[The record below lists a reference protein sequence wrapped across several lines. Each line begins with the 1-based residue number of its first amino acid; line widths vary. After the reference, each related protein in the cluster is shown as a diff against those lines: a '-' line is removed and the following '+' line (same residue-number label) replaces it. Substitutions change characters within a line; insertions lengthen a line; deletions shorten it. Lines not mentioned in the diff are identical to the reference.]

1 MVTKRMNLE
10 ELEKIDS
17 KKMYQ
22 TYDKWPE
29 IAKDGFDNDFE
40 KFDAKGIDHV
50 VFSGMGGSGSIGD
63 VISAI
68 LSKEDIHVSNVK
80 GYHLPKTVDS
90 NTLVISTSVSG
101 NTKETLTVLEK
112 AQKTDA
118 KIAIFSSGGMIQ
130 KFSKT
135 NNLFFQEISMIHSPR
150 ASFPKFLFAILNIL
164 KEIIPIKKTDMEEA
178 ISSLEI
184 TRNNIFSNN
193 LTEDNISLKLAEW
206 IKGIPLIYYPGG
218 LQSAAIR
225 FKNSLQE
232 NSKMHVITE
241 ELIESCHNGIVAW
254 KINSKVQP
262 ILMRGQNDHIKTIER
277 WNILKEFFT
286 DKKIGYFEIE
296 SINGNILSK
305 IVNLVYL
312 LDYSSIYHAVLNHID
327 PSPVNAIDFVKNKL

>member
-29 IAKDGFDNDFE
+29 IAGDGFDNDFE
-40 KFDAKGIDHV
+40 KFDAKGIDHI

-90 NTLVISTSVSG
+90 NTLVISTSISG

-112 AQKTDA
+112 AQMTDA
-118 KIAIFSSGGMIQ
+118 KIAVFSSGGMIQ

-164 KEIIPIKKTDMEEA
+164 KEIIPIKKTDVEEA
-178 ISSLEI
+178 ISSLEV

-193 LTEDNISLKLAEW
+193 LTEDNISLKLADW
-206 IKGIPLIYYPGG
+206 IKGIPLIYYPWG

-232 NSKMHVITE
+232 NSKMHAITE

-262 ILMRGQNDHIKTIER
+262 ILMRGHDDHTKTIER
-277 WNILKEFFT
+277 WNILKEFFI
-286 DKKIGYFEIE
+286 DKKIECFEIE

-312 LDYSSIYHAVLNHID
+312 LDYSSIYHAVLNNID

>member
-1 MVTKRMNLE
+1 MNVK

-29 IAKDGFDNDFE
+29 IAKDSFDNDFE
-40 KFDAKGIDHV
+40 KFDTKGIDHI

-63 VISAI
+63 VVSAI

-90 NTLVISTSVSG
+90 NSLVVATSISG

-118 KIAIFSSGGMIQ
+118 KIAVFSSGGMIQ
-130 KFSKT
+130 KFSET

-150 ASFPKFLFAILNIL
+150 ASFPKFLFSILNIL
-164 KEIIPIKKTDMEEA
+164 KEIIPIKEIDIKEA

-184 TRNNIFSNN
+184 TRNSIFSNN
-193 LTEDNISLKLAEW
+193 LTEENISLKLAEW
-206 IKGIPLIYYPGG
+206 IKEIPLIYYPWG

-232 NSKMHVITE
+232 NSKTHVITE
-241 ELIESCHNGIVAW
+241 DVIESCHNDIVAW
-254 KINSKVQP
+254 EKNSNVQP
-262 ILMRGQNDHIKTIER
+262 ILIRGNDDHIKTIER
-277 WNILKEFFT
+277 WKILKQFF
-286 DKKIGYFEIE
+286 DEQRIEYFEIK
-296 SINGNILSK
+296 SIDGNILSK
-305 IVNLVYL
+305 IVNLIYL
-312 LDYSSIYHAVLNHID
+312 LDYSSIYYAVLRQID
-327 PSPVNAIDFVKNKL
+327 PSPVNSIDFVKKRL

>member
-10 ELEKIDS
+10 DLEKIDS
-17 KKMYQ
+17 KKIYQ

-40 KFDAKGIDHV
+40 KFDAKGIDHI

-90 NTLVISTSVSG
+90 NTLVISTSISG

-118 KIAIFSSGGMIQ
+118 KIAVFSSGGMIQ

-164 KEIIPIKKTDMEEA
+164 KEIIPIKKTQVEEA

-193 LTEDNISLKLAEW
+193 LTEDNISLKLADW

-262 ILMRGQNDHIKTIER
+262 ILMRGHDDHTKTIER
-277 WNILKEFFT
+277 WNILKEFFI
-286 DKKIGYFEIE
+286 DKKIECFEIE

>member
-1 MVTKRMNLE
+1 MKIEN
-10 ELEKIDS
+10 LEKIDS

-29 IAKDGFDNDFE
+29 IAKNSFDNDFE
-40 KFDAKGIDHV
+40 KFDTKGIDHI

-90 NTLVISTSVSG
+90 NSLVVATSISG

-118 KIAIFSSGGMIQ
+118 KIAVFSSGGMLQ
-130 KFSKT
+130 KFSET

-150 ASFPKFLFAILNIL
+150 ASFPKFLFSILNIL
-164 KEIIPIKKTDMEEA
+164 KEIIPIKEIDIKEA

-184 TRNNIFSNN
+184 TRNSIFSNN
-193 LTEDNISLKLAEW
+193 LTEENISLKLAEW
-206 IKGIPLIYYPGG
+206 IKEIPLIYYPWG

-232 NSKMHVITE
+232 NSKTHVITE
-241 ELIESCHNGIVAW
+241 DVIESCHNDIVAW
-254 KINSKVQP
+254 EKNSNVQP
-262 ILMRGQNDHIKTIER
+262 ILIRGNDDHIKTIER
-277 WNILKEFFT
+277 WDILKEFFN
-286 DKKIGYFEIE
+286 DKKIEFFEIK
-296 SINGNILSK
+296 SIDGNILSK
-305 IVNLVYL
+305 LVNLVYS
-312 LDYSSIYHAVLNHID
+312 LDYASIYHAVLNKID
-327 PSPVNAIDFVKNKL
+327 PSPVSAIDFVKNKL

>member
-1 MVTKRMNLE
+1 MKIEN
-10 ELEKIDS
+10 LEKIDS

-29 IAKDGFDNDFE
+29 IAKNSFDNDFE
-40 KFDAKGIDHV
+40 KFDTKGIDHI

-63 VISAI
+63 VVSAI

-90 NTLVISTSVSG
+90 NSLVVATSISG

-118 KIAIFSSGGMIQ
+118 KIAVFSSGGMLQ
-130 KFSKT
+130 KFSET

-150 ASFPKFLFAILNIL
+150 ASFPKFLFSILNIL
-164 KEIIPIKKTDMEEA
+164 KEIIPIKEIGIKEA

-184 TRNNIFSNN
+184 TRNSIFSNN
-193 LTEDNISLKLAEW
+193 LTEENISLKLAEW
-206 IKGIPLIYYPGG
+206 IKEIPLIYYPWG

-232 NSKMHVITE
+232 NSKTHVITE
-241 ELIESCHNGIVAW
+241 DVIESCHNDIVAW
-254 KINSKVQP
+254 EKNSNVQP
-262 ILMRGQNDHIKTIER
+262 ILIRGHDDYIKTIER
-277 WNILKEFFT
+277 WDILKEFFR
-286 DKKIGYFEIE
+286 DRKIEFFEIK
-296 SINGNILSK
+296 SVDGNILSK

-312 LDYSSIYHAVLNHID
+312 LDYASIYHAVLKNID
-327 PSPVNAIDFVKNKL
+327 PSPVNAIDFVKARL

>member
-1 MVTKRMNLE
+1 MNVK

-29 IAKDGFDNDFE
+29 IAKDSFDNDFE
-40 KFDAKGIDHV
+40 KFDAKGIDHI

-63 VISAI
+63 VIGAI
-68 LSKEDIHVSNVK
+68 LSKEDIHVSNLK

-90 NTLVISTSVSG
+90 NSLVISTSVSG

-130 KFSKT
+130 EFSKT
-135 NNLFFQEISMIHSPR
+135 NNLFFQEISMMHSPR
-150 ASFPKFLFAILNIL
+150 ASFPRFLFSILNIL
-164 KEIIPIKKTDMEEA
+164 REIIPIKKTDVEEA

-184 TRNNIFSNN
+184 TRNSIFSNN

-206 IKGIPLIYYPGG
+206 IKDIPLIYYPWG

-232 NSKMHVITE
+232 NSKIHAITE
-241 ELIESCHNGIVAW
+241 DVIEACHNDIVAW
-254 KINSKVQP
+254 EKNSKVQP
-262 ILMRGQNDHIKTIER
+262 ILIRGYDDHIKTIER
-277 WNILKEFFT
+277 WDILKEFFRGNA
-286 DKKIGYFEIE
+286 IEFFEIQ
-296 SINGNILSK
+296 SVNGNILSK
-305 IVNLVYL
+305 LVNLIYL
-312 LDYSSIYHAVLNHID
+312 LDYSTIYHAVLNNID
-327 PSPVNAIDFVKNKL
+327 PSPVNAINFVKSRL

>member
-1 MVTKRMNLE
+1 MKIEN
-10 ELEKIDS
+10 LEKIDS

-40 KFDAKGIDHV
+40 KFDVKGIDHI

-90 NTLVISTSVSG
+90 NSLVVATSISG

-118 KIAIFSSGGMIQ
+118 KIAVFSSGGMLQ
-130 KFSKT
+130 KFSET

-150 ASFPKFLFAILNIL
+150 ASFPKFLFSILNIL
-164 KEIIPIKKTDMEEA
+164 KEIIPIKEIDIKEA

-184 TRNNIFSNN
+184 TRNSIFSNN
-193 LTEDNISLKLAEW
+193 LTEENISLKLAEW
-206 IKGIPLIYYPGG
+206 IKEIPLIYYPWG

-232 NSKMHVITE
+232 NSKTHVITE
-241 ELIESCHNGIVAW
+241 DVIESCHNDIVAW
-254 KINSKVQP
+254 EKNSNVQP
-262 ILMRGQNDHIKTIER
+262 ILIRGNDDHIKTIER
-277 WNILKEFFT
+277 WDILKEFFN
-286 DKKIGYFEIE
+286 DKKIEFFEIK
-296 SINGNILSK
+296 SIDGNILSK
-305 IVNLVYL
+305 LVNLVYS
-312 LDYSSIYHAVLNHID
+312 LDYASIYHAVLNKID
-327 PSPVNAIDFVKNKL
+327 PSPVSAIDFVKNKL

>member
-40 KFDAKGIDHV
+40 KFDAKGIDNI

-90 NTLVISTSVSG
+90 NTLVISTSISG

-112 AQKTDA
+112 AQMTDA
-118 KIAIFSSGGMIQ
+118 KIAVFSSGGMMQ

-135 NNLFFQEISMIHSPR
+135 NNLFFQEISMVHSPR
-150 ASFPKFLFAILNIL
+150 ASFPKFLFAILDIL
-164 KEIIPIKKTDMEEA
+164 REIIPIKKISVEEA

-206 IKGIPLIYYPGG
+206 IKDIPLIYYPWG

-232 NSKMHVITE
+232 NSKIHAITE
-241 ELIESCHNGIVAW
+241 DVIEACHNDIVAW
-254 KINSKVQP
+254 EENSKVQP
-262 ILMRGQNDHIKTIER
+262 ILIRGHDDHIKTIER
-277 WNILKEFFT
+277 WNILKEFFNERG
-286 DKKIGYFEIE
+286 IEYFETKSVE
-296 SINGNILSK
+296 GNILSK
-305 IVNLVYL
+305 IVNLIYL
-312 LDYSSIYHAVLNHID
+312 LDYSSIYRAILNQID
-327 PSPVNAIDFVKNKL
+327 PSPVNAIDFVKERL

>member
-1 MVTKRMNLE
+1 MKIEN
-10 ELEKIDS
+10 LEKIDS

-29 IAKDGFDNDFE
+29 IAKNSFDNDFE
-40 KFDAKGIDHV
+40 KFDTKGIDHI

-63 VISAI
+63 VVSAI

-90 NTLVISTSVSG
+90 NSLVVATSISG

-118 KIAIFSSGGMIQ
+118 KIAVFSSGGMIQ
-130 KFSKT
+130 KFSET

-150 ASFPKFLFAILNIL
+150 ASFPKFLFSILNIL
-164 KEIIPIKKTDMEEA
+164 KEIIPIKEIDIKEA

-184 TRNNIFSNN
+184 TRNSIFSNN
-193 LTEDNISLKLAEW
+193 LTEENISLKLAEW
-206 IKGIPLIYYPGG
+206 IKEIPLIYYPWG

-232 NSKMHVITE
+232 NSKTHVITE
-241 ELIESCHNGIVAW
+241 DVIESCHNDIVAW
-254 KINSKVQP
+254 EKNSNVQP
-262 ILMRGQNDHIKTIER
+262 ILIRGHDDYIKTIER
-277 WNILKEFFT
+277 WDILKEFFR
-286 DKKIGYFEIE
+286 DGKIEFFEIK
-296 SINGNILSK
+296 SVDGNILSK

-312 LDYSSIYHAVLNHID
+312 LDYASIYHAVLKKID
-327 PSPVNAIDFVKNKL
+327 PSPVNAIDFVKARL

>member
-1 MVTKRMNLE
+1 MKIEN
-10 ELEKIDS
+10 LEKIDS

-29 IAKDGFDNDFE
+29 IAKNSFDNDFE
-40 KFDAKGIDHV
+40 KFDTKGIDHI

-63 VISAI
+63 VVSAI

-90 NTLVISTSVSG
+90 NSLVVATSISG

-118 KIAIFSSGGMIQ
+118 KIAVFSSGGMIQ
-130 KFSKT
+130 KFSET

-150 ASFPKFLFAILNIL
+150 ASFPKFLFSILNIL
-164 KEIIPIKKTDMEEA
+164 KEIIPIKEIDIKEA

-184 TRNNIFSNN
+184 TRNSIFSNN
-193 LTEDNISLKLAEW
+193 LTEENISLKLAEW
-206 IKGIPLIYYPGG
+206 IKEIPLIYYPWG

-232 NSKMHVITE
+232 NSKTHVITE
-241 ELIESCHNGIVAW
+241 DVIESCHNDIVAW
-254 KINSKVQP
+254 EKNSNVQP
-262 ILMRGQNDHIKTIER
+262 ILIRGHDDYIKTIER
-277 WNILKEFFT
+277 WDILKEFFR
-286 DKKIGYFEIE
+286 DRKIEFFEIK
-296 SINGNILSK
+296 SVDGNILSK

-312 LDYSSIYHAVLNHID
+312 LDYSSIYHAVLNQID

>member
-1 MVTKRMNLE
+1 MKIEN
-10 ELEKIDS
+10 LEKIDS

-29 IAKDGFDNDFE
+29 IAKNSFDNDFE
-40 KFDAKGIDHV
+40 KFDTKGIDHI

-63 VISAI
+63 VVSAI

-90 NTLVISTSVSG
+90 NSLVVATSISG

-118 KIAIFSSGGMIQ
+118 KIAVFSSGGMLQ
-130 KFSKT
+130 KFSET

-150 ASFPKFLFAILNIL
+150 ASFPKFLFSILNIL
-164 KEIIPIKKTDMEEA
+164 KEIIPIKEIDVKEA

-184 TRNNIFSNN
+184 TRNGIFSNN
-193 LTEDNISLKLAEW
+193 LTEENISLKLAEW
-206 IKGIPLIYYPGG
+206 IKEIPLIYYPWG

-232 NSKMHVITE
+232 NSKTHVITE
-241 ELIESCHNGIVAW
+241 DVIESCHNDIVAW
-254 KINSKVQP
+254 EKNSNVQP
-262 ILMRGQNDHIKTIER
+262 ILIRGHDDYIKTIER
-277 WNILKEFFT
+277 WDILKEFFR
-286 DKKIGYFEIE
+286 DRKIEFFEIK
-296 SINGNILSK
+296 SVDGNILSK

-312 LDYSSIYHAVLNHID
+312 LDYASIYHAVLKNID
-327 PSPVNAIDFVKNKL
+327 PSPVNAIDFVKARL

>member
-1 MVTKRMNLE
+1 ME
-10 ELEKIDS
+10 IEDLEKIDS

-29 IAKDGFDNDFE
+29 IAKNSFDNDFE
-40 KFDAKGIDHV
+40 KFDTKGIDHI

-63 VISAI
+63 VVSAI

-90 NTLVISTSVSG
+90 NSLVVATSISG

-118 KIAIFSSGGMIQ
+118 KIAVFSSGGMIQ
-130 KFSKT
+130 KFSET

-150 ASFPKFLFAILNIL
+150 ASFPKFLFSILNIL
-164 KEIIPIKKTDMEEA
+164 KEIIPIKEIDIKEA

-184 TRNNIFSNN
+184 TRNSIFSNN
-193 LTEDNISLKLAEW
+193 LTEENISLKLAEW
-206 IKGIPLIYYPGG
+206 IKEIPLIYYPWG

-232 NSKMHVITE
+232 NSKTHVITE
-241 ELIESCHNGIVAW
+241 DVIESCHNDIVAW
-254 KINSKVQP
+254 EKNSNVQP
-262 ILMRGQNDHIKTIER
+262 ILIRGHDDYIKTIER
-277 WNILKEFFT
+277 WDILKEFFR
-286 DKKIGYFEIE
+286 DRKIEFFEIK
-296 SINGNILSK
+296 SVDGNILSK

-312 LDYSSIYHAVLNHID
+312 LDYASIYHAVLKKID
-327 PSPVNAIDFVKNKL
+327 PSPVNAIDFVKARL

>member
-1 MVTKRMNLE
+1 MNIEDLK
-10 ELEKIDS
+10 KIDS

-29 IAKDGFDNDFE
+29 IAKDSFDNDFE
-40 KFDAKGIDHV
+40 KFDTKGIDHI

-63 VISAI
+63 VVSAI

-90 NTLVISTSVSG
+90 NSLVVATSISG

-118 KIAIFSSGGMIQ
+118 KIAVFSSGGMIQ
-130 KFSKT
+130 KFSET

-150 ASFPKFLFAILNIL
+150 ASFPKFLFSILNIL
-164 KEIIPIKKTDMEEA
+164 KEIIPIKEIDIKEA

-184 TRNNIFSNN
+184 TRNSIFSNN
-193 LTEDNISLKLAEW
+193 LTEENISLKLAEW
-206 IKGIPLIYYPGG
+206 IKEIPLIYYPWG

-232 NSKMHVITE
+232 NSKTHVITE
-241 ELIESCHNGIVAW
+241 DVIESCHNDIVAW
-254 KINSKVQP
+254 EKNSNVQP
-262 ILMRGQNDHIKTIER
+262 ILIRGHDDYIKTIER
-277 WNILKEFFT
+277 WDILKEFFR
-286 DKKIGYFEIE
+286 DRKIEFFEIK
-296 SINGNILSK
+296 SVDGNILSK

-312 LDYSSIYHAVLNHID
+312 LDYSSIYHAVLNQID

>member
-1 MVTKRMNLE
+1 MKIENLE
-10 ELEKIDS
+10 RIDS

-29 IAKDGFDNDFE
+29 IAKNSFDNDFE
-40 KFDAKGIDHV
+40 KFDTKGIDHI

-63 VISAI
+63 VVSAI

-90 NTLVISTSVSG
+90 NSLVVATSISG

-118 KIAIFSSGGMIQ
+118 KIAVFSSGGMLQ
-130 KFSKT
+130 KFSET

-150 ASFPKFLFAILNIL
+150 ASFPKFLFSILNIL
-164 KEIIPIKKTDMEEA
+164 KEIIPIKEIDIKEA

-184 TRNNIFSNN
+184 TRNSIFSNN
-193 LTEDNISLKLAEW
+193 LTEENISLKLAEW
-206 IKGIPLIYYPGG
+206 IKEIPLIYYPWG

-232 NSKMHVITE
+232 NSKTHVITE
-241 ELIESCHNGIVAW
+241 DVIESCHNDIVAW
-254 KINSKVQP
+254 EKNSNVQP
-262 ILMRGQNDHIKTIER
+262 ILIRGHDDYIKTIER
-277 WNILKEFFT
+277 WDILKEFFR
-286 DKKIGYFEIE
+286 DRKIKFFEIK
-296 SINGNILSK
+296 SVDGNILSK

-312 LDYSSIYHAVLNHID
+312 LDYASIYHAVLKKID
-327 PSPVNAIDFVKNKL
+327 PSPVNAIDFVKARL

>member
-1 MVTKRMNLE
+1 MKIEN
-10 ELEKIDS
+10 LEKIDS

-29 IAKDGFDNDFE
+29 IAKNSFDNDFE
-40 KFDAKGIDHV
+40 KFDTKGIDHI

-63 VISAI
+63 VVSAI

-90 NTLVISTSVSG
+90 NSLVVATSISG

-118 KIAIFSSGGMIQ
+118 KIAVFSSGGMIQ
-130 KFSKT
+130 KFSET

-150 ASFPKFLFAILNIL
+150 ASFPKFLFSILNIL
-164 KEIIPIKKTDMEEA
+164 KEIIPIKEIDIKEA

-184 TRNNIFSNN
+184 TRNSIFSNN
-193 LTEDNISLKLAEW
+193 LTEENISLKLAEW
-206 IKGIPLIYYPGG
+206 IKEIPLIYYPWG

-232 NSKMHVITE
+232 NSKTHVITE
-241 ELIESCHNGIVAW
+241 DVIESCHNDIVAW
-254 KINSKVQP
+254 EKNSNVQP
-262 ILMRGQNDHIKTIER
+262 ILIRGNDDHIKTIER
-277 WNILKEFFT
+277 WDILKEFFN
-286 DKKIGYFEIE
+286 DKKIEFFEIK
-296 SINGNILSK
+296 SIDGNILSK
-305 IVNLVYL
+305 LVNLVYS
-312 LDYSSIYHAVLNHID
+312 LDYASIYYAVLNKID
-327 PSPVNAIDFVKNKL
+327 PSPVSAIDFVKNKL

>member
-1 MVTKRMNLE
+1 MKIEN
-10 ELEKIDS
+10 LEKIDS

-29 IAKDGFDNDFE
+29 IAKDSFDNDFE
-40 KFDAKGIDHV
+40 KFDTKGIDHI

-63 VISAI
+63 VVSAI

-90 NTLVISTSVSG
+90 NSLVVATSISG

-118 KIAIFSSGGMIQ
+118 KIAVFSSGGMLQ
-130 KFSKT
+130 KFSET

-150 ASFPKFLFAILNIL
+150 ASFPKFLFSILNIL
-164 KEIIPIKKTDMEEA
+164 KEIIPIKEIDIKEA

-184 TRNNIFSNN
+184 TRNSIFSNN
-193 LTEDNISLKLAEW
+193 LTEENISLKLAEW
-206 IKGIPLIYYPGG
+206 IKEIPLIYYPWG

-232 NSKMHVITE
+232 NSKTHVITE
-241 ELIESCHNGIVAW
+241 DVIESCHNDIVAW
-254 KINSKVQP
+254 EKNSNVQP
-262 ILMRGQNDHIKTIER
+262 ILIRGHDDYIKTIER
-277 WNILKEFFT
+277 WDILKEFFN
-286 DKKIGYFEIE
+286 DKKIEFFEIK
-296 SINGNILSK
+296 SIDGNILSK
-305 IVNLVYL
+305 LVNLVYS
-312 LDYSSIYHAVLNHID
+312 LDYASIYHAVLNKID
-327 PSPVNAIDFVKNKL
+327 PSPVSAIDFVKNKL

>member
-1 MVTKRMNLE
+1 MQLSD
-10 ELEKIDS
+10 LEKID
-17 KKMYQ
+17 KKRMFE

-40 KFDAKGIDHV
+40 KFDAKGIDHI
-50 VFSGMGGSGSIGD
+50 VFSGMGGSVSIGD

-118 KIAIFSSGGMIQ
+118 KIAVFSSGGMIQ

-164 KEIIPIKKTDMEEA
+164 KEIIPIKKTHVEEA

-193 LTEDNISLKLAEW
+193 LTEDNISLKLADW
-206 IKGIPLIYYPGG
+206 IKGIPLIYYPWG

-232 NSKMHVITE
+232 NSKIHVIAE
-241 ELIESCHNGIVAW
+241 DVIESCHNDIVAW
-254 KINSKVQP
+254 EKNSNVQP
-262 ILMRGQNDHIKTIER
+262 ILIRGNDDHIKTIER
-277 WNILKEFFT
+277 WDILKEFFN
-286 DKKIGYFEIE
+286 DKKIEFFEIK
-296 SINGNILSK
+296 SIDGNILSK
-305 IVNLVYL
+305 LVNLVYS
-312 LDYSSIYHAVLNHID
+312 LDYASIYYAVLNKID
-327 PSPVNAIDFVKNKL
+327 PSPVSAIDFVKNKL